1 MAVSF
6 TKIQKISKKTS
17 KKQQIIG
24 PCTAPPISFFLVL
37 FLSYQD
43 ERKRTS
49 PNLEKTNK
57 LPIFVPAL
65 VCDSHAGEAIKR
77 ESGVNPEQSR
87 CCKFHACYKQFTHCH
102 WRIIW
107 EGVCNRNKSEDLPC
121 NYVSLLSRKK
131 R

>member
-1 MAVSF
+1 MVNF
-6 TKIQKISKKTS
+6 VISDSLIYKNTENIEKN
-17 KKQQIIG
+17 K
-24 PCTAPPISFFLVL
+24 LVL
-37 FLSYQD
+37 SLSYQD
-43 ERKRTS
+43 ERKRIS

-57 LPIFVPAL
+57 LPIFVPHWFATPL
-65 VCDSHAGEAIKR
+65 RGGAIKR

>member
-37 FLSYQD
+37 FFRIKTKEKEHPPTWKKQINSLSLS
-43 ERKRTS
+43 RIGLR
-49 PNLEKTNK
+49 
-57 LPIFVPAL
+57 LP
-65 VCDSHAGEAIKR
+65 CGEAIKR
-77 ESGVNPEQSR
+77 ESGASPEQSR
-87 CCKFHACYKQFTHCH
+87 CCKFHISYKQFTHCH
-102 WRIIW
+102 WRPIR